1 MKKKILIVA
10 AAALVT
16 LGIATVSAQSPVR
29 VQMSENFVF
38 SVVEAPRYGA
48 AGATVDANGNVT
60 LDVELHLIGDINGDG
75 EVKLADYVKTLR
87 HVKELETL
95 SGYEFSCADVTG
107 DGFVKLADYVKILR
121 HVKGAEYLWN
131 N

>member
-60 LDVELHLIGDINGDG
+60 LDVELCLEGDVNMDGVVDIGDHQKLFEHLQGLATITDDYQTAIANVNGDNT
-75 EVKLADYVKTLR
+75 VDI
-87 HVKELETL
+87 
-95 SGYEFSCADVTG
+95 G
-107 DGFVKLADYVKILR
+107 DHQRLFEHLQDINPL
-121 HVKGAEYLWN
+121 H
-131 N
+131 

>member
-16 LGIATVSAQSPVR
+16 LGIATVSAQSPVQ

-48 AGATVDANGNVT
+48 AGASVDENGNVT

-75 EVKLADYVKTLR
+75 KINIVDYARIKQHAQSVS
-87 HVKELETL
+87 ELE
-95 SGYEFSCADVTG
+95 GYEKACG
-107 DGFVKLADYVKILR
+107 DINNDGKINIVDYARVKQHAQNVSS
-121 HVKGAEYLWN
+121 LWG
-131 N
+131 